1 LIGDYQT
8 KQKKTVLQTIRVLLL
23 KPQFKVNE
31 EAIEL
36 SSQEYGFT
44 RKMATTKAS
53 PKTICDTAHNK
64 EGLAIV
70 LNQIQKEK
78 YKQLHIILGVVNDKN
93 LDEVLPLFLR
103 RLFIILQTKH
113 TSRTGCS
120 CPSKKSNRI

>member
-1 LIGDYQT
+1 LGLNKVVKNT
-8 KQKKTVLQTIRVLLL
+8 GLQGRWQQL
-23 KPQFKVNE
+23 
-31 EAIEL
+31 
-36 SSQEYGFT
+36 
-44 RKMATTKAS
+44 KAS

-103 RLFIILQTKH
+103 RLFIIFANQTYLEDWMQL
-113 TSRTGCS
+113 SF
-120 CPSKKSNRI
+120 KKKQPNLT